1 MYLSYVVNT
10 NPLNTKVF
18 DNQEIVSSN
27 SLSST
32 KYNKSIFEN
41 LKYTF
46 DTDLNNSSVD
56 SLSMTDRE
64 GNFRYSIPRANNALY
79 GDRIRGKY
87 MLCTIEGTIPQ
98 YDFSIS
104 YIITKFR
111 TSWA

>member
-1 MYLSYVVNT
+1 
-10 NPLNTKVF
+10 
-18 DNQEIVSSN
+18 
-27 SLSST
+27 
-32 KYNKSIFEN
+32 
-41 LKYTF
+41 
-46 DTDLNNSSVD
+46 
-56 SLSMTDRE
+56 MTDRE

-87 MLCTIEGTIPQ
+87 MLCTIEGTSPQ